1 MRYKPFNGDLIH
13 VSFYIKEDISG
24 HHLQLPTRI
33 GVPFFK
39 EALPL
44 ICDIPIFIKS
54 SKEDLQYLTFDSR
67 IEHKVFIKFVPGC
80 PYYDVVVEGEEL
92 AQKICDAT
100 TNILHNRDKMIDLL
114 YCFSTVTISST
125 EVKINLREDIYNYI
139 GIKID
144 DLVEISNV
152 FAYSSDTSK
161 KIDEMKYKDRIYVR
175 ASRSSSDLEVK
186 FFIRTLRKIDDLI
199 ERISIGSTRY
209 CSVGIYAFCKTPLS
223 QQVEIIK
230 KQE

>member
-1 MRYKPFNGDLIH
+1 MRYKPFDGDL
-13 VSFYIKEDISG
+13 FNTPCCIKESTSNRY
-24 HHLQLPTRI
+24 LRLPTKI
-33 GVPFFK
+33 SIPLFK
-39 EALPL
+39 EALSFVYDL
-44 ICDIPIFIKS
+44 PIFMDINND
-54 SKEDLQYLTFDSR
+54 DLQYLVFDTKLEYEFFVR
-67 IEHKVFIKFVPGC
+67 FVPGC
-80 PYYDVVVEGEEL
+80 PRYDVVVEGKEL